1 MVFNLVET
9 NKLSQTELPTVQSN
23 NKFLQSKIEAFLEKY
38 GKNINDLS
46 KGIIDEYKDC
56 VRSNNETISR
66 TKVTNYK
73 SLNQNVYTS
82 MVKCEINKIKEKLAI
97 IEFKEFRKLIKD
109 EIRKYELMSRCLP
122 ILSYL
127 PLSYGINSSDINIFN
142 EKYKLYKKNNT
153 IINNN
158 YQDVFSSTIMP
169 DNYCIEFYIKYFDKV
184 YLFFKKKIIRL
195 INRANYQYYYK
206 LIYILFYYAP
216 MIRNLISR
224 LQNPNTITKDG
235 IIEENPTKFTRHGI
249 IHITFIDNDEH
260 DICHYLNTQR
270 LETYNDRILTN
281 LKSNDRILTNLKS
294 NDLKIKIYYN
304 KNKNVYMYA
313 NLNHNNF
320 YYNYL
325 FGNNSLGNYSKTLED
340 RFEFINLLCEYLK
353 ELDRLK
359 TNLTEKERK
368 KELIMRFYYVIIL
381 LMPFMLGTASIAEVM
396 LYSMWEYYLGEKVKI
411 DQKCLLDVE
420 ALTLPFDNFY
430 KNCFESD
437 GTEYTPYLQIS

>member
-1 MVFNLVET
+1 MVFNLVKT
-9 NKLSQTELPTVQSN
+9 NKLSQTELPTVQSKN
-23 NKFLQSKIEAFLEKY
+23 NFLQSKIEAFLEKY

-82 MVKCEINKIKEKLAI
+82 MVKCEIQKIKKKLAI

-158 YQDVFSSTIMP
+158 YQDVFLSTRMP

-235 IIEENPTKFTRHGI
+235 IIEENPTKFTKHGI

-260 DICHYLNTQR
+260 DICHSLNMQR

-281 LKSNDRILTNLKS
+281 LKSNDLKS
-294 NDLKIKIYYN
+294 NDLIIKIYYN
-304 KNKNVYMYA
+304 KNKNVYIYA
-313 NLNHNNF
+313 NLNKNKV
-320 YYNYL
+320 YYNY
-325 FGNNSLGNYSKTLED
+325 SLGNYSETLED

-359 TNLTEKERK
+359 NNSTEKERK

-430 KNCFESD
+430 NNCFETD

>member
-1 MVFNLVET
+1 MEYNLSYT
-9 NKLSQTELPTVQSN
+9 KLPIQSN

-73 SLNQNVYTS
+73 SLNQNIYTS

-127 PLSYGINSSDINIFN
+127 PLSYGINSTDINIFN

-153 IINNN
+153 LEYFN
-158 YQDVFSSTIMP
+158 YKDIFLSRIMP
-169 DNYCIEFYIKYFDKV
+169 DNYCIEFYIKYIDKV

-235 IIEENPTKFTRHGI
+235 IIKENPTTFTKHGI
-249 IHITFIDNDEH
+249 IHITFIDNYIH
-260 DICHYLNTQR
+260 TIFHPLKMQR
-270 LETYNDRILTN
+270 LLTYNNRILRN
-281 LKSNDRILTNLKS
+281 LNPNNLNS
-294 NDLKIKIYYN
+294 KIFKIYYN

-313 NLNHNNF
+313 NLNKNEAYNQSNN
-320 YYNYL
+320 L
-325 FGNNSLGNYSKTLED
+325 IGNYCEKLED

-359 TNLTEKERK
+359 TNSTEKERK

-381 LMPFMLGTASIAEVM
+381 LMPFILGTASIAEVM

-437 GTEYTPYLQIS
+437 RTEYTPYLQIS